1 MIPLTKYSLIK
12 NNYCIGYYGDSNE
25 CISQLVWLRPLMEE
39 KYPKIKIYLS
49 FKDSARYLVEKQDR
63 IILKSKFKSKKKD
76 LAYFYEI
83 SKNEK
88 YPILNLMEINEMI
101 ETNL

>member
-1 MIPLTKYSLIK
+1 MTPLTKYTLIK

-25 CISQLVWLRPLMEE
+25 CISQLVRLRPLMEE

-49 FKDSARYLVEKQDR
+49 FNDSVGYLVEKQDR
-63 IILKSKFKSKKKD
+63 IILKSEFKNRKKD

-83 SKNEK
+83 NKNEES
-88 YPILNLMEINEMI
+88 PILNFMDINEI
-101 ETNL
+101 YL